1 MTIDKDFKAGTQK
14 GSANYSAVVTLIAT
28 PKGKFPPQAG
38 IIIEALVA
46 AKDYSLTVGEL
57 VGTDGSSESALDKAG
72 LVTVQTPMDI
82 WTYYR
87 ARLIEEGLV
96 TVS

>member
-1 MTIDKDFKAGTQK
+1 MKIDKDFKAGTQK
-14 GSANYSAVVTLIAT
+14 GSANYSAVLIAT

-38 IIIEALVA
+38 KIVEALLT

-57 VGTDGSSESALDKAG
+57 VGTDGSSESALDKVG

-87 ARLIEEGLV
+87 ARLIEQGFV